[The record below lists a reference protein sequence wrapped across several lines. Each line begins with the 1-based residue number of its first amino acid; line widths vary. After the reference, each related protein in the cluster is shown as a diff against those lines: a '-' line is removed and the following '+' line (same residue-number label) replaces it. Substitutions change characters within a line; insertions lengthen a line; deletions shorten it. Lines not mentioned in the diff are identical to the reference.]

1 MIQKFQ
7 PKSLNQEKE
16 GKMSLYREENLIDLP
31 RLRRERVEKANM
43 RSKKGAIK
51 LAVFLS
57 MVFLLVASAQ
67 TAFCKPPYKVGL
79 LDSFSGF
86 MAFMGDSM
94 NRGFQ
99 LAVDEI
105 NGSGG
110 IHGHKIDVVSYSDES
125 DVSKGILALKK
136 LIETDKVLVIAGV
149 THSGVAIASA
159 PIAEKSRV
167 PIIFGN
173 SSRWSVAKPNKWILP
188 GDPAE
193 VFDFTFKVRVD
204 SQTHLQT
211 MYDFAKKIGIEK
223 LAWMSAGTAYGK
235 SAKEIFL
242 ATYKGL
248 GFEAAA
254 VEEYGPNDS
263 DMTPQ
268 ITRIKASDFDA
279 IFIYSAEPA
288 GALAYKQARELGIT
302 KPIIADSPMVSTSI
316 MDTLGKYL
324 VGLYVCVHAS
334 DIPDLSVLPQSLK
347 PMAPVIAKV
356 RKGALEKYRVRA
368 DCWTAQGFDR
378 AGLMIDALKRAA
390 SDPTNLKASREKI
403 RDALATTKGFVGA
416 YVLGDMSR
424 YHEAPVPVTMIKITE
439 GQKFELAK

>member
-1 MIQKFQ
+1 
-7 PKSLNQEKE
+7 
-16 GKMSLYREENLIDLP
+16 
-31 RLRRERVEKANM
+31 
-43 RSKKGAIK
+43 
-51 LAVFLS
+51 
-57 MVFLLVASAQ
+57 
-67 TAFCKPPYKVGL
+67 
-79 LDSFSGF
+79 
-86 MAFMGDSM
+86 
-94 NRGFQ
+94 
-99 LAVDEI
+99 
-105 NGSGG
+105 
-110 IHGHKIDVVSYSDES
+110 
-125 DVSKGILALKK
+125 
-136 LIETDKVLVIAGV
+136 
-149 THSGVAIASA
+149 
-159 PIAEKSRV
+159 
-167 PIIFGN
+167 
-173 SSRWSVAKPNKWILP
+173 
-188 GDPAE
+188 
-193 VFDFTFKVRVD
+193 
-204 SQTHLQT
+204 
-211 MYDFAKKIGIEK
+211 
-223 LAWMSAGTAYGK
+223 
-235 SAKEIFL
+235 
-242 ATYKGL
+242 
-248 GFEAAA
+248 
-254 VEEYGPNDS
+254 
-263 DMTPQ
+263 MTPQ